1 MKSNNQN
8 TDAQF
13 EKLISDLK
21 NLPKLDAPSNFEYN
35 LMIKIQNG
43 EFEKVKDKKES
54 IWLWR
59 IIPASALVLSTI
71 VLFFIIQDSSSNYI
85 HNYLTEQPQL
95 YTENYKVVDTL
106 GIKAKKT
113 SDNSEAYQI
122 VVNNDAIVEE
132 KIKPDFLRNN
142 QGMSLDNYMSE
153 SGNRNQKQGQVLV
166 KSHPDFQEDGFFM
179 DPFAD
184 LEEIARLK
192 ARMDSILQSKTRK
205 K

>member
-8 TDAQF
+8 NDAQF

-21 NLPKLDAPSNFEYN
+21 KMPKLDAPSNFEYN

-43 EFEKVKDKKES
+43 EFEKVKEKKES

-71 VLFFIIQDSSSNYI
+71 ILFFIIQDSSNNYI

-95 YTENYKVVDTL
+95 YTENYKVLDTL
-106 GIKAKKT
+106 GIKAKKV
-113 SDNSEAYQI
+113 SDNSETYQI

-142 QGMSLDNYMSE
+142 QGISLDNYMSDSE
-153 SGNRNQKQGQVLV
+153 NRTQKQGQVLV
-166 KSHPDFQEDGFFM
+166 KSQPDFQEDGFYM
-179 DPFAD
+179 NPFD
-184 LEEIARLK
+184 DIEEIARLK
-192 ARMDSILQSKTRK
+192 ARMDSIFQSKLRK

>member
-43 EFEKVKDKKES
+43 EFEKVIEKKES
-54 IWLWR
+54 VWLWR

-71 VLFFIIQDSSSNYI
+71 VLFFIIQDSSNNYI
-85 HNYLTEQPQL
+85 HNYLAEQPQL
-95 YTENYKVVDTL
+95 YTENYKVVDTI
-106 GIKAKKT
+106 GVKSKKMSNN
-113 SDNSEAYQI
+113 SDTYQI

-132 KIKPDFLRNN
+132 KIKPDFLTNN
-142 QGMSLDNYMSE
+142 KGMSLDNYISE
-153 SGNRNQKQGQVLV
+153 SGNSGKKQGQVLV
-166 KSHPDFQEDGFFM
+166 KSQPDFQEDGFYINPYDDF
-179 DPFAD
+179 
-184 LEEIARLK
+184 EEIARLK
-192 ARMDSILQSKTRK
+192 ARNDSINHSKIRK